1 MQEKETRTVG
11 VILAAGKGERMGGEI
26 PKQFLLL
33 EDKPLFLYS
42 VLTFAASTL
51 IDELCLVIPQ
61 GREQALRAWVER
73 FVKEKPVHYVL
84 GGATRTLSSYNAYT
98 YYREL
103 GVRVNLVIH
112 DAARPLLSIVDLEAV
127 TAVLAISP
135 AAVLATPTPD
145 TVYQVNEG
153 HTIVNIP
160 PRSSLWCAQT
170 PQAFRAEVFEK
181 MYACEPHDTQ
191 LTDDVGLMRAVA
203 PDLPIRLVE
212 ATDPNPKLTTAKDLP
227 WLKYLL
233 EERKE
238 PNKGE

>member
-42 VLTFAASTL
+42 VLTFTASTL
-51 IDELCLVIPQ
+51 IDELCLVIPS
-61 GREQALRAWVER
+61 GREQEIRAWVER
-73 FVKEKPVHYVL
+73 FVKEKPVRYVL
-84 GGATRTLSSYNAYT
+84 GGATRTLSSYNAYRS
-98 YYREL
+98 YREL
-103 GVRVNLVIH
+103 GVRVNLIIH
-112 DAARPLLSIVDLEAV
+112 DAARPLLSLQDLNAV
-127 TAVLAISP
+127 TAALAISP
-135 AAVLATPTPD
+135 AAVLATPSPD

-153 HTIVNIP
+153 HTIVDIP

-170 PQAFRAEVFEK
+170 PQAFRAEVLEK
-181 MYACEPHDTQ
+181 MYACEPKDAQ
-191 LTDDVGLMRAVA
+191 LTDDVGLMRAVS

-212 ATDPNPKLTTAKDLP
+212 ATKPNPKLTTAKDLP

-233 EERKE
+233 EEHKE
-238 PNKGE
+238 PTKGE